1 MFNSV
6 IACLTARRDDWRH
19 QRPIMSFL
27 KLCTYRLGNNML
39 GYHARISYPSI
50 IIAKSVCT
58 HSGGEFSSG
67 LQRMRV
73 A

>member
-19 QRPIMSFL
+19 QRPIMSFM
-27 KLCTYRLGNNML
+27 KLCTYRLGNNN
-39 GYHARISYPSI
+39 ARISYPSI
-50 IIAKSVCT
+50 FIAKSVCT